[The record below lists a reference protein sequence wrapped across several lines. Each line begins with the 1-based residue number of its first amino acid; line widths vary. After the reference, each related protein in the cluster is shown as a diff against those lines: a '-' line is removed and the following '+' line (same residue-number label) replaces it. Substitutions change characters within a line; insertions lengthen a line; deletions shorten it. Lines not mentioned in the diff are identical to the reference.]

1 MKKNV
6 LGLDLGTT
14 SIGWAYVKE
23 GATPEKSSIEQIGV
37 RVNPLSTDEG
47 IDFERGRPITIN
59 ADRTLKRGA
68 RRNLDRYQLRRDRL
82 IKILK
87 DIDFIT
93 EDTLLTEIGSN
104 TMFETW
110 ELRAKSITQKVEKEE
125 LARIFLAINKKRG
138 YKSSRKAKNE
148 EEGELI
154 DGMEVAKKMH
164 DKQLTPGQFTFQLLQ
179 SGKKYIPDYYRSD
192 LEAELDKIWEVQK
205 KYYPEIFTDSFY
217 KEIKGKGKRATSAI
231 FWNTHK
237 FNTADIKSIDDDL
250 KTVATAKYN
259 KRELKRLQEYKW
271 RSDAI
276 SKRLEKEQAAYV
288 ITEINNNINSSSGY
302 LSNISDR
309 SKELYFNQ
317 ETVGQYLYKQLL
329 NDSHTQL
336 KNQVFYRQD
345 YENEFDAIWK
355 EQSKHYP
362 ELTKGLK
369 VEIAEKTIFYQRPLK
384 SQKGLISF
392 CEFESQEKIINGK
405 KRTIGARV
413 APRSSPLFQEFK
425 IWQVLNN
432 FTIRRK
438 NIDKKK
444 IKGLDL
450 FSDDDFSGFD
460 QEAKQSLFEELNVKG
475 NLSFTQVLKAI
486 GYKSSEWESNYKTL
500 EGNNTNKVLYDAY
513 LKILEVEGYDEELL
527 KLQTKDVID
536 VSKLTTPA
544 FEIKE
549 MVKEVFKTLGI
560 DIEILEFDPELE
572 GNALEKQASY
582 QLWHLLY
589 SYESDDSKSGNET
602 LYKLLQEKYGFA
614 LSHARILA
622 NVSFVDDYASLS
634 TKAMRKIFTYIKENK
649 FSVACTYAEYRHS
662 KGSLT
667 KEENEN
673 RELKDKLDLVKKNS
687 LRNPV
692 VEKILNQMINLINDL
707 IDKNSKKD
715 EKGNIVEYFKF
726 DEIRIELARE
736 LKRNAEGR
744 ANMHEGIE
752 KGKRMN
758 DEVRAILQKEFGI
771 KNPSRNDIIRYRLYD
786 ELKYNGYKDLY
797 TDTYIPRE
805 KLFSNEID
813 VDHIIPQ
820 SRVFDDSFS
829 NKTVVYRKTNLEKS
843 NQTAFDYIKGKYGEE
858 GLIKYAMRMESF
870 LKSNSK
876 SKAKYNKLLMP
887 ETEIGEGFIERDLRN
902 TQYIAK
908 KAREILMEISRN
920 VVPTSGNV
928 TARLREDWGLINV
941 MKELNIN
948 KYRALDRTIMEERKD
963 GRKIEMIEDWT
974 KRDDHRHHAM
984 DALIVAFTKH
994 NHIQYLNYLN
1004 ARKDQ
1009 GHEYHKNIKNIEA
1022 KELKTINDGNG
1033 NSKRQFIEPISN
1045 FRDKAK
1051 SHLQNTLVSHKA
1063 KNKVVTQNKNEIMTK
1078 SGKKVAVEL
1087 TPRGQLHNETVYG
1100 KYHYYETKIVSVN
1113 ARMDKELAQKIVNK
1127 EYREAVLKR
1136 LEKNE
1141 FNPRKAFAGNNSLS
1155 KNPIYLDSTKTTEV
1169 PSTIKISWLEEGYSI
1184 RKEVNPD
1191 NFKNAKSLD
1200 KVIDVGIRKTLQKRL
1215 KEFDNKAKDAFSDL
1229 DKNPI
1234 WFNKEKRIPIKRVTI
1249 TGVRNVETL
1258 NYKKDHLGKTILDE
1272 SGEKIPTDFVSTGNN
1287 HHVAIYEDEKGNYQ
1301 EQVVSFYEAVV
1312 RVNQNLSIIDKTYNQ
1327 SLGWKFLFTMKQ
1339 NEMFVFPNEETGF
1352 NPQEM
1357 DLLNSKNKTLI
1368 SENLFRVQKI
1378 ATKNYMFRHHLETNV
1393 DIIKELK
1400 ESAFKHIQ
1408 SCNRLQGIIKVRI
1421 NHLGDIVSLGEY

>member
-1 MKKNV
+1 MKKNI

-23 GATPEKSSIEQIGV
+23 GSTPEKSSIEQIGV
-37 RVNPLSTDEG
+37 RVNPLSTDEAN
-47 IDFERGRPITIN
+47 DFERGRPITIN
-59 ADRTLKRGA
+59 AERTLKRGA

-87 DIDFIT
+87 DIGFIS
-93 EDTLLTEIGSN
+93 EDTPLTEIGN
-104 TMFETW
+104 DTTFETW
-110 ELRAKSITQKVEKEE
+110 ELRAKSVTQKVGKEE

-164 DKQLTPGQFTFQLLQ
+164 DKQLTPGQFVFQLLQ
-179 SGKKYIPDYYRSD
+179 SGKKYIPDFYRSD
-192 LEAELDKIWEVQK
+192 LEEEFERVWSTQRN
-205 KYYPEIFTDSFY
+205 YHPNIFTESFY
-217 KEIKGKGKRATSAI
+217 KEVKGKGKRATSAT
-231 FWNTHK
+231 FWNTYK
-237 FNTADIKSIDDDL
+237 FNTADIKDIDDDL

-276 SKRLEKEQAAYV
+276 RKRLEKEQAAYV

-317 ETVGQYLYKQLL
+317 ETVGQYLYRQIL
-329 NDSHTQL
+329 NDPHTQL

-345 YENEFDAIWK
+345 YEKEFDAIWQQ
-355 EQSKHYP
+355 QSKYYP
-362 ELTKGLK
+362 ELTGDLK
-369 VEIAEKTIFYQRPLK
+369 VEIADKTIFYQRPLK
-384 SQKGLISF
+384 SQKGLVSF

-405 KRTIGARV
+405 KRTIGSRV

-432 FTIRRK
+432 FSIRK
-438 NIDKKK
+438 KINDKKK
-444 IKGLDL
+444 ISNL
-450 FSDDDFSGFD
+450 FPVEDFLEFD
-460 QEAKQSLFEELNVKG
+460 QEAKQALFDELNIKG
-475 NLSFTQVLKAI
+475 NLTFAQAIRTI
-486 GYKSSEWESNYKTL
+486 GYKPSEWESNYKTL

-513 LKILEVEGYDEELL
+513 LKILEVEGYNEELL
-527 KLQTKDVID
+527 KLKTKDAID
-536 VSKLTTPA
+536 VSKLATPA
-544 FEIKE
+544 VEIKE
-549 MVKEVFKTLGI
+549 MVKQVFESLGI
-560 DIEILEFDPELE
+560 NTEILEFDPELKD
-572 GNALEKQASY
+572 NAFEKQASY

-602 LYKLLQEKYGFA
+602 LYRLLQEKFGFD
-614 LSHARILA
+614 LPHARILA
-622 NVSFVDDYASLS
+622 NVAFVDDYASLS
-634 TKAMRKIFTYIKENK
+634 TKAMRKIFPYIKENK
-649 FSVACTYAEYRHS
+649 FSTACEYAGYKHS
-662 KGSLT
+662 KNSLT
-667 KEENEN
+667 KEENES
-673 RELKDKLDLVKKNS
+673 RELKNKLELLKKNS

-692 VEKILNQMINLINDL
+692 VEKILNQMINLINEL

-715 EKGNIVEYFKF
+715 ERGNIVEYFKF

-736 LKRNAEGR
+736 LKQNAEGR
-744 ANMHEGIE
+744 AEMIKGIE
-752 KGKRMN
+752 KGKRLN
-758 DEVRAILQKEFGI
+758 DGVRTILQKEFGI

-786 ELKYNGYKDLY
+786 ELQYNGYKDLY

-829 NKTVVYRKTNLEKS
+829 NKTVVYRKTNLEKG
-843 NQTAFDYIKGKYGEE
+843 NQTAFDYIKGKFGEK
-858 GLIKYAMRMESF
+858 GLIEYVMRIETF

-887 ETEIGEGFIERDLRN
+887 EAEIGEGFVERDLRN
-902 TQYIAK
+902 TQYIAR
-908 KAREILMEISRN
+908 KAREILLEISRN

-948 KYRALDRTIMEERKD
+948 KYRALGRTIFEERKD
-963 GRKIEMIEDWT
+963 GQQIEMIEDWS

-1004 ARKDQ
+1004 ARKDE
-1009 GHEYHKNIKNIEA
+1009 GHKYHKVIQNIEA
-1022 KELKTINDGNG
+1022 KELKTINDNNG
-1033 NSKRQFIEPISN
+1033 NWKRQFIEPVPN

-1051 SHLQNTLVSHKA
+1051 THLQNTLVSHKA

-1078 SGKKVAVEL
+1078 NGKKVTIEL

-1100 KYHYYETKIVSVN
+1100 RYQYYETKTVN
-1113 ARMDKELAQKIVNK
+1113 VNGRMDKELAQKIVNK

-1136 LEKNE
+1136 LKEYE
-1141 FNPRKAFAGNNSLS
+1141 FIPRKAFAGNNSLS
-1155 KNPIYLDSTKTTEV
+1155 KNPIYLDSSKTTKV
-1169 PSTIKISWLEEGYSI
+1169 PSTVKISWLEERYSI

-1191 NFKNAKSLD
+1191 NFNNAKSLE
-1200 KVIDVGIRKTLQKRL
+1200 KVIDVGVRRILQKRL
-1215 KEFDNKAKDAFSDL
+1215 KEYDNKPKDAFSDL

-1249 TGVRNVETL
+1249 TGVRNAETL
-1258 NYKKDHLGKTILDE
+1258 NYKKNHLGEFILDKNNK
-1272 SGEKIPTDFVSTGNN
+1272 KIPTDFVSTGNN
-1287 HHVAIYEDEKGNYQ
+1287 HHVAIYEDEKGNYH

-1312 RVNQNLSIIDKTYNQ
+1312 RVNQGLSIIDETFNQ

-1352 NPQEM
+1352 NPQEIN
-1357 DLLNSKNKTLI
+1357 LLNPKNKSII

-1378 ATKNYMFRHHLETNV
+1378 ATRNYMFRHHKETTV
-1393 DIIKELK
+1393 ETIKALRDN
-1400 ESAFKHIQ
+1400 AFKHVR
-1408 SCNRLQGIIKVRI
+1408 SANGLKGMIKVRV
-1421 NHLGDIVSLGEY
+1421 NHLGDIVSQGEY